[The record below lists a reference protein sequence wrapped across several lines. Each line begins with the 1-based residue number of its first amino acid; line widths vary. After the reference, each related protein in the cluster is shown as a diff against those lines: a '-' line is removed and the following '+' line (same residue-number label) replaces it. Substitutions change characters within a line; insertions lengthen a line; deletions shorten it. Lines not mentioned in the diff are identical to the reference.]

1 MSDLKTQ
8 KLLQL
13 FYRES
18 ERVRLLDLNQL
29 PAPDNKEQDE
39 LQVWL
44 SGKRDFSLS
53 ELTQQHWIKT
63 CTAGYTTELLLH
75 PNGSL
80 EEFTLFRRQKTT
92 GEWRLVNGML
102 ELTIYKDENR
112 YTSTV
117 VANQDSSIHSAIEYK
132 NDQLHAYLKLAQ
144 TRPQLI

>member
-18 ERVRLLDLNQL
+18 ERVRLLELGKL
-29 PAPDNKEQDE
+29 PAPDDKEQDE

-44 SGKRDFSLS
+44 TGKRDFSRA

-63 CTAGYTTELLLH
+63 CTAGYSTELLLH

-92 GEWRLVNGML
+92 GEWQLVNGML
-102 ELTIYKDENR
+102 ELVIYKDGNR
-112 YTSTV
+112 YNSTV
-117 VANQDSSIHSAIEYK
+117 VANHGSSIHSAIEYK

-144 TRPQLI
+144 TRPQV

>member
-29 PAPDNKEQDE
+29 PAPDGNEQDE
-39 LQVWL
+39 LQIWL

-63 CTAGYTTELLLH
+63 CTACYTTELLLH
-75 PNGSL
+75 QNGSL
-80 EEFTLFRRQKTT
+80 EYFTLFRRQKTT
-92 GEWRLVNGML
+92 GELRLVN
-102 ELTIYKDENR
+102 
-112 YTSTV
+112 
-117 VANQDSSIHSAIEYK
+117 
-132 NDQLHAYLKLAQ
+132 
-144 TRPQLI
+144 